1 MKNLP
6 DRDYSENHFSK
17 EQLGLIKKRIAELN
31 RINRN
36 DNLITL
42 NLNED
47 NTLTFE
53 IDDNDDVNY
62 FDFDNYQKVNLFLD
76 SRLEIANRFEQW
88 KKDNPEEYSKCLKQ
102 QSDKKQI
109 NNWIA
114 LLNIYNTTDNKYAS
128 KFVDNGSIEL
138 KENDKTTTF
147 PDFKAFNKWA
157 LKQLELMQIDS
168 KDAIE
173 TIIQGFNEKNKA
185 KNIMIDFITNRD
197 GTIVMS
203 FLNAKTKKIIKQ
215 DIKFKNYEEFISW
228 GIKQD
233 LL

>member
-1 MKNLP
+1 
-6 DRDYSENHFSK
+6 
-17 EQLGLIKKRIAELN
+17 
-31 RINRN
+31 
-36 DNLITL
+36 
-42 NLNED
+42 
-47 NTLTFE
+47 
-53 IDDNDDVNY
+53 
-62 FDFDNYQKVNLFLD
+62 
-76 SRLEIANRFEQW
+76 
-88 KKDNPEEYSKCLKQ
+88 
-102 QSDKKQI
+102 
-109 NNWIA
+109 
-114 LLNIYNTTDNKYAS
+114 
-128 KFVDNGSIEL
+128 
-138 KENDKTTTF
+138 
-147 PDFKAFNKWA
+147 
-157 LKQLELMQIDS
+157 MQIDS